1 MGKPTDMDYKK
12 EYSLRR
18 LEKMQFP
25 TKDEQFKRRLKD
37 GGARDVTSLKE
48 KERGKDADRKEKD
61 RERDRPRDK
70 ERVKEK
76 SNVEKPEEKP
86 KIKPKND
93 FQDLFGTHIKKE
105 QNGKKDEIKKEKKES
120 HREGSSSSKRSP

>member
-1 MGKPTDMDYKK
+1 MKYELILQPQKKPTDVDYKK

-61 RERDRPRDK
+61 RERDRK
-70 ERVKEK
+70 ERRDEKGDKYKEK
-76 SNVEKPEEKP
+76 DRDRRPTGWKWPR
-86 KIKPKND
+86 
-93 FQDLFGTHIKKE
+93 G
-105 QNGKKDEIKKEKKES
+105 
-120 HREGSSSSKRSP
+120 